1 MQEVIALLARFGL
14 GVPTDQDQ
22 LNVLAAVLGVGLVLI
37 AWTAGWIVS
46 RLAYEYLSGIWERLA
61 GARSEGLGPR
71 MLQLVR
77 YGTTALLIAFI
88 FFALDWWTITDL
100 LLGIGSGLSLALVVW
115 HICRAVNF
123 GRWVSSGLGVIAF
136 TFTVSNSVGGVGRVS
151 FVLDRIGVTV
161 GDTRISILTVLTIVV
176 TAMALFALARLARR
190 ILSHSIQRSSGFD
203 PAQKLLFEKIASIA
217 ILVAAFFVGVDI
229 LGIDLTALAFFG
241 GALGLAVGFGMQKT
255 VGNLI
260 AGIILLW
267 DRSIKPGDV
276 IEVGESFGWV
286 NKIGVRAV
294 SIITRDGKEH
304 LIPNEILMT
313 EEVVNWSY
321 SSLEVR
327 VHIEVGVSYN
337 CDIKL
342 AQELMREAAIESPR
356 VLASPKPLVWLVEF
370 GDSAVM
376 FDIRCWIKDPEGGV
390 GNMRADVL
398 MRIWDKFKEHGIE
411 IPFPQRDVH
420 VKNWPAQSPPEPDAR
435 PMGEPEAAEEP
446 EIESTK
452 NTAEPAA
459 KDS

>member
-1 MQEVIALLARFGL
+1 MARACCSWCDTARRRCSSPSSSSRWIG
-14 GVPTDQDQ
+14 GRSPT
-22 LNVLAAVLGVGLVLI
+22 
-37 AWTAGWIVS
+37 S
-46 RLAYEYLSGIWERLA
+46 YSGSDRDCRWRWSSGTFA
-61 GARSEGLGPR
+61 ARSISAAGSRP
-71 MLQLVR
+71 
-77 YGTTALLIAFI
+77 AWASSLLPSPSAIR
-88 FFALDWWTITDL
+88 
-100 LLGIGSGLSLALVVW
+100 S
-115 HICRAVNF
+115 
-123 GRWVSSGLGVIAF
+123 
-136 TFTVSNSVGGVGRVS
+136 
-151 FVLDRIGVTV
+151 
-161 GDTRISILTVLTIVV
+161 
-176 TAMALFALARLARR
+176 ARLARR